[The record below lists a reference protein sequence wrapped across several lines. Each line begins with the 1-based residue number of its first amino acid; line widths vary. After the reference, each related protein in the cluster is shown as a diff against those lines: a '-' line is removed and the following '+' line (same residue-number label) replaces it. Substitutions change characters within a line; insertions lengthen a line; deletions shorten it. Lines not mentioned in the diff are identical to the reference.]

1 MSRKRGNFAKLGCL
15 TLWLPLMPGRHPC
28 NTYETAHRH
37 SVAREMAM
45 TAASTVWQHERYA
58 GHNLTIAKVVADH
71 DVPHTT
77 LSARLRG
84 RRSISAFNRMK
95 AHFTNAEET
104 QIIHWMLWNA
114 DCGHPVD
121 SCALHCYADKL
132 LKELHGPDCPPLGP
146 NWVAQFH
153 A

>member
-1 MSRKRGNFAKLGCL
+1 
-15 TLWLPLMPGRHPC
+15 
-28 NTYETAHRH
+28 
-37 SVAREMAM
+37 MAM
-45 TAASTVWQHERYA
+45 TAASTVWQHERNA
-58 GHNLTIAKVVADH
+58 GHNLTIAKVAADH

-77 LSARLRG
+77 LSACLRG
-84 RRSISAFNRMK
+84 RCSISAFNCTK

-114 DCGHPVD
+114 DCGHPVN
-121 SCALHCYADKL
+121 SRTLCCYADKL

-146 NWVAQFH
+146 NWVARFH